1 MKELSGL
8 MRRGKMLSQEAV
20 EEFKQIILEEQ
31 GIELTDQQ
39 AYQDAIAF
47 LEAFKVL
54 VADTTLIQK
63 DRIDTKRT
71 EHGNVS

>member
-1 MKELSGL
+1 
-8 MRRGKMLSQEAV
+8 MLSQEAI

-31 GIELTDQQ
+31 EIELTDQE
-39 AYQDAIAF
+39 AYQDAVAF